1 MADELTIK
9 GDATDI
15 DENTFDWFKDLL
27 ANSYAGK
34 NDFVKDVLSRAEK
47 FGQVTAKQINA
58 VQKVVRSDEEYQRR
72 NKERLARMTPMKDG
86 KGEVIGEVI
95 SIKQQENHFNYGRSY
110 VYKMLVEDFK
120 GYRVFGTIPSFL
132 LDEEVKVG
140 DFVKFSAKLRQKELG
155 FGFYSYPTD
164 SIIVDPEEGKVTR
177 EALAAQ
183 KPKPKSQDTIAKEE
197 AAEKKSQ
204 TTRELMDFLSA

>member
-1 MADELTIK
+1 MSDLTIR
-9 GDATDI
+9 GDATSI
-15 DENTFDWFKDLL
+15 DETTLDWFKDLL

-47 FGQVTAKQINA
+47 FGNVTAKQISA
-58 VQKVVRSDEEYQRR
+58 VQKVVRNDEEYARK

-95 SIKQQENHFNYGRSY
+95 SIKQQENQFNYGRSY
-110 VYKMLVEDFK
+110 VFKMLVEDFK
-120 GYRVFGTIPSFL
+120 GYRVFGTVPGFL

-140 DFVKFSAKLRQKELG
+140 DFVKFNAKLRQKELG
-155 FGFYSYPTD
+155 FGFYSYPQN
-164 SIIVDPEEGKVTR
+164 SVIVAPEEGKLTR
-177 EALAAQ
+177 EAFAAL
-183 KPKPKSQDTIAKEE
+183 KPKPKSQDVIAKEE
-197 AAEKKSQ
+197 AADKKAE

>member
-95 SIKQQENHFNYGRSY
+95 SIKQQENHFKYGRSY
-110 VYKMLVEDFK
+110 VYKMLVEEFK
-120 GYRVFGTIPSFL
+120 G
-132 LDEEVKVG
+132 
-140 DFVKFSAKLRQKELG
+140 
-155 FGFYSYPTD
+155 
-164 SIIVDPEEGKVTR
+164 
-177 EALAAQ
+177 
-183 KPKPKSQDTIAKEE
+183 
-197 AAEKKSQ
+197 
-204 TTRELMDFLSA
+204 

>member
-1 MADELTIK
+1 MSDLTIR
-9 GDATDI
+9 GDATGI
-15 DENTFDWFKDLL
+15 DETTFDWFKDLL

-47 FGQVTAKQINA
+47 FGNVTAKQITA
-58 VQKVVRSDEEYQRR
+58 VQKVVNSDKEYARK
-72 NKERLARMTPMKDG
+72 NKERLARMVPMKDG

-95 SIKQQENHFNYGRSY
+95 SIKQQENQFNYGRSY

-120 GYRVFGTIPSFL
+120 GYRVFGTVPGFL

-140 DFVKFSAKLRQKELG
+140 DFVKFNAKLRQKELG
-155 FGFYSYPTD
+155 FGFYSYPKD
-164 SIIVDPEEGKVTR
+164 SVIVDPEEVKVTR
-177 EALAAQ
+177 EAFSALRPA
-183 KPKPKSQDTIAKEE
+183 PKDKETLKKEE
-197 AAEKKSQ
+197 VETKKAE

>member
-1 MADELTIK
+1 MTDLTIK

-15 DENTFDWFKDLL
+15 DETTFDWFKDLL
-27 ANSYAGK
+27 TNSYAGK
-34 NDFVKDVLSRAEK
+34 NDFVKDVLNRAEK
-47 FGQVTAKQINA
+47 FGSVTAKQINA
-58 VQKVVRSDEEYQRR
+58 VAKVVKSDDEYARK

-95 SIKQQENHFNYGRSY
+95 SIKQQENQFNYGRTY

-120 GYRVFGTIPSFL
+120 GYRVFGSVPSFL

-140 DFVKFSAKLRQKELG
+140 DFVKFEAKLRQKELG
-155 FGFYSYPTD
+155 FGFYSYPKN
-164 SIIVDPEEGKVTR
+164 SVIVDAEEGTVMR
-177 EALAAQ
+177 EAFSAL
-183 KPKPKSQDTIAKEE
+183 KPKPKDKETLKRE
-197 AAEKKSQ
+197 EVAEKKAE

>member
-1 MADELTIK
+1 MTDLTIK

-15 DENTFDWFKDLL
+15 DETTFDWFNDLL
-27 ANSYAGK
+27 TNSYAGK
-34 NDFVKDVLSRAEK
+34 NDFVKDVLNRAEK
-47 FGQVTAKQINA
+47 FGSVTAKQINA
-58 VQKVVRSDEEYQRR
+58 VAKVVKSDDEYARK

-95 SIKQQENHFNYGRSY
+95 SIKQQENQFNYGRTY

-120 GYRVFGTIPSFL
+120 GYRVFGSVPSFL

-140 DFVKFSAKLRQKELG
+140 DFVKFEAKLRQKELG
-155 FGFYSYPTD
+155 FGFYSYPKN
-164 SIIVDPEEGKVTR
+164 SVIVDAEEGTVMR
-177 EALAAQ
+177 EAFSAL
-183 KPKPKSQDTIAKEE
+183 KPKPKDKETLKRE
-197 AAEKKSQ
+197 EVAEKKAE

>member
-1 MADELTIK
+1 MTDLTIK

-15 DENTFDWFKDLL
+15 DETTFDWFKDLL
-27 ANSYAGK
+27 DNSYAGK
-34 NDFVKDVLSRAEK
+34 NSFVKDVLGRAEK
-47 FGQVTAKQINA
+47 FGSVTAKQIAA
-58 VQKVVRSDEEYQRR
+58 VAKVVKSDDEYARK

-95 SIKQQENHFNYGRSY
+95 SIKQQENQFNYGRSY

-120 GYRVFGTIPSFL
+120 GYRVFGSVPSFL

-140 DFVKFSAKLRQKELG
+140 DFVKFEAKLRQKELG
-155 FGFYSYPTD
+155 FGFYSYPKN
-164 SIIVDPEEGKVTR
+164 SVIVDAEEGTVMR
-177 EALAAQ
+177 EALSAL
-183 KPKPKSQDTIAKEE
+183 KPKPKDKETLKRE
-197 AAEKKSQ
+197 EVAEKKAE

>member
-1 MADELTIK
+1 MTDLTIK

-15 DENTFDWFKDLL
+15 DETTFDWFKDLL
-27 ANSYAGK
+27 TNSYAGK
-34 NDFVKDVLSRAEK
+34 NDFVKDVLNRAEK
-47 FGQVTAKQINA
+47 FGSVTAKQINA
-58 VQKVVRSDEEYQRR
+58 VAKVVKSDDEYARK

-95 SIKQQENHFNYGRSY
+95 SIKQQENHFNYGRTY

-120 GYRVFGTIPSFL
+120 GYRVFGSVPSFL

-140 DFVKFSAKLRQKELG
+140 DFVKFEAKLRQKELG
-155 FGFYSYPTD
+155 FGFYSYPKN
-164 SIIVDPEEGKVTR
+164 SVIVDAEEGTVMR
-177 EALAAQ
+177 EAFSAL
-183 KPKPKSQDTIAKEE
+183 KPKPKDKETLKRE
-197 AAEKKSQ
+197 EVAEKKAE